1 MQIIFRIFNDEY
13 NENTS
18 ENHIKEEIYAV
29 KLVGTGQKDPT
40 TNPTGY
46 AIAL

>member
-1 MQIIFRIFNDEY
+1 MQ

-18 ENHIKEEIYAV
+18 ENHIKEEIYTV

-40 TNPTGY
+40 TNPIGY

>member
-1 MQIIFRIFNDEY
+1 MK
-13 NENTS
+13 T
-18 ENHIKEEIYAV
+18 IKEEIYAV

-40 TNPTGY
+40 TSPIGY